1 MTKEWLLLVLVVLL
15 LGASAFFVAAEFALI
30 AARRTVIEPL
40 AVSSSRARSTLKAME
55 NVSLMMACAQLGITL
70 CGVLLGALGEP
81 AVAALLEPVFHALGV
96 PEGWLHP
103 VALVV
108 ALLLVVSAHVALGEM
123 VPKNIAIAGPERT
136 AMALAPALLAV
147 AKAIGPIIRSLNWF
161 ANRIVRLTGREPK
174 DEVVSAFTRE
184 EVADLVAESRREGL
198 LDDEEHQ
205 RITSALD
212 FDTTAVSTVMV
223 PDAEVQSVEPGVTA
237 AEIERICARTGFSRF
252 PILEPDGRFS
262 GYLHIRD
269 VVDIPAELR
278 DEPVPADRIRALPTV
293 TPGTD
298 LRTALD
304 RMRRIGA
311 HLAEV
316 VEPGVSGGA
325 QERPR
330 PLRQV
335 QQQDQER
342 QHSAQQQDRG
352 QEQERPTA
360 HAELPIDEAYQVV
373 EDDPP
378 KPGPVT
384 APEPAKAAAPV
395 RGVVM
400 LEDVIETLIGEIR
413 DATRR
418 SPDRGQPGNANRA

>member
-1 MTKEWLLLVLVVLL
+1 MSSSWALVGVVVLL
-15 LGASAFFVAAEFALI
+15 LALSAFFVAAEFALI
-30 AARRTVIEPL
+30 SARRTEVEPR
-40 AVSSSRARSTLKAME
+40 AVTSARARITLKAME
-55 NVSLMMACAQLGITL
+55 DVSVMMACAQLGITV

-81 AVAALLEPVFHALGV
+81 AVATLLEPVFHALGV
-96 PEGWLHP
+96 PEAWLHP
-103 VALVV
+103 VSLVI

-147 AKAIGPIIRSLNWF
+147 AKPIGPIIRGLNWF
-161 ANRIVRLTGREPK
+161 ANWVVRLTGREPK

-212 FDTTAVSTVMV
+212 FDTTAVASVMV

-237 AEIERICARTGFSRF
+237 AEVERICARTGFSRF

-262 GYLHIRD
+262 GYVHIRD
-269 VVDIPAELR
+269 VVDIPAKFR

-293 TPGTD
+293 APGTD

-311 HLAEV
+311 HPAEV
-316 VEPGVSGGA
+316 VEPA
-325 QERPR
+325 
-330 PLRQV
+330 
-335 QQQDQER
+335 
-342 QHSAQQQDRG
+342 
-352 QEQERPTA
+352 
-360 HAELPIDEAYQVV
+360 
-373 EDDPP
+373 
-378 KPGPVT
+378 
-384 APEPAKAAAPV
+384 
-395 RGVVM
+395 
-400 LEDVIETLIGEIR
+400 VI
-413 DATRR
+413 A
-418 SPDRGQPGNANRA
+418 

>member
-1 MTKEWLLLVLVVLL
+1 MTKEWLLLVLVILL
-15 LGASAFFVAAEFALI
+15 LAASAFFVAAEFALI
-30 AARRTVIEPL
+30 AARRTIIEPL
-40 AVSSSRARSTLKAME
+40 AVNSPRARSTLKAME

-81 AVAALLEPVFHALGV
+81 AVAALLEPVFHSLGV
-96 PEGWLHP
+96 PEALLHP
-103 VALVV
+103 VSLVI
-108 ALLLVVSAHVALGEM
+108 ALLLVVSAHVAFGEM

-136 AMALAPALLAV
+136 AMALAPALLTV

-161 ANRIVRLTGREPK
+161 ANWVVRLTGREPK
-174 DEVVSAFTRE
+174 DEIVSAFTRE

-212 FDTTAVSTVMV
+212 FDTTAVSSVMV

-252 PILEPDGRFS
+252 PIVEPDGRFS

-269 VVDIPAELR
+269 VVDIPAEFR
-278 DEPVPADRIRALPTV
+278 DEPVPANRIRALPTV

-316 VEPGVSGGA
+316 AEP
-325 QERPR
+325 
-330 PLRQV
+330 
-335 QQQDQER
+335 
-342 QHSAQQQDRG
+342 
-352 QEQERPTA
+352 
-360 HAELPIDEAYQVV
+360 
-373 EDDPP
+373 
-378 KPGPVT
+378 
-384 APEPAKAAAPV
+384 
-395 RGVVM
+395 
-400 LEDVIETLIGEIR
+400 
-413 DATRR
+413 
-418 SPDRGQPGNANRA
+418 

>member
-1 MTKEWLLLVLVVLL
+1 VTTNWLLLGLVVVLL
-15 LGASAFFVAAEFALI
+15 ALSAFFVAAEFALI

-40 AVSSSRARSTLKAME
+40 AVNSARARSTLKAME

-81 AVAALLEPVFHALGV
+81 AVAALLEPVFENLGV
-96 PEGWLHP
+96 PEAWLHP
-103 VALVV
+103 VSLVI

-136 AMALAPALLAV
+136 ALALAPALAGV
-147 AKAIGPIIRSLNWF
+147 ATAIGPIIRTLNRF
-161 ANRIVRLTGREPK
+161 ANAVVRLTGREPK
-174 DEVVSAFTRE
+174 DEVASAFTRE

-212 FDTTAVSTVMV
+212 FDTTDVSTVMV
-223 PDAEVQSVEPGVTA
+223 PDAEVMSVEPGVTA

-269 VVDIPAELR
+269 VIDIPADRR
-278 DEPVPADRIRALPTV
+278 DEPVPPGKIRRLPTV
-293 TPGTD
+293 APDTD

-304 RMRRIGA
+304 SMRRLGA

-316 VEPGVSGGA
+316 AVPVAAAAGE
-325 QERPR
+325 
-330 PLRQV
+330 
-335 QQQDQER
+335 
-342 QHSAQQQDRG
+342 SASV
-352 QEQERPTA
+352 P
-360 HAELPIDEAYQVV
+360 VV
-373 EDDPP
+373 DPS
-378 KPGPVT
+378 T
-384 APEPAKAAAPV
+384 APVASV

-400 LEDVIETLIGEIR
+400 LEDVIEALIGEIR

-418 SPDRGQPGNANRA
+418 SPDRAGRRAGADGA